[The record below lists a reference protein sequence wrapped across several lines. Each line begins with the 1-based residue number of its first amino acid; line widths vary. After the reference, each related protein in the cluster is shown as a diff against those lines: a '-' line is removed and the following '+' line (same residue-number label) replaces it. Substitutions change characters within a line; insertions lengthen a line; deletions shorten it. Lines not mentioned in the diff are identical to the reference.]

1 MLTLAGTPVDAASTR
16 YAREARRTVR
26 MGLGVL
32 VLLVFGVGIWMVIT
46 PLSGAVIASG
56 SVKIDMNRKTVQH
69 QEGGLV
75 KEILVRDGSHVE
87 VGQVLLILDDVRVD
101 ATNELL
107 RTQLDG
113 ELAKAARLDT
123 ERSLEA
129 AVRYPAEI
137 SDRATAE
144 PRVAELMKRE
154 SAVFATRHSVLDSQV
169 KLLREQIQEAKREA
183 EALADQVK
191 AEERGLQ
198 WQRDELAANKELAE
212 KGFMSK
218 TRMLALE
225 RAVADYESRSGEHRA
240 TLAQSRQ
247 RAGDFEL
254 RIVSLRNQYM
264 TQATDELKET
274 TTRIYDLRERLR
286 PSMDAALRQKVVAP
300 VSGEVVDLR
309 VTTPGAVIAPREP
322 LLDIVPHN
330 PELIIEARVRP
341 EDILYVRTG
350 GDADVRLTAFKSRT
364 TPVVPGQVVYVSA
377 DRLTD
382 PSSHATY
389 YLARVKL
396 TPQALKQAGDLQ
408 LQAGM
413 PAEIFVRTP
422 ERTPLQYLLEPVSG
436 FISRSFREP

>member
-1 MLTLAGTPVDAASTR
+1 MLTLAGIPVDATTTR
-16 YAREARRTVR
+16 YASEARRNVR
-26 MGLGVL
+26 MGLLVL
-32 VLLVFGVGIWMVIT
+32 ALLVFGVGIWMVIT

-56 SVKIDMNRKTVQH
+56 SVKVDMNRKTVQH

-75 KEILVRDGSHVE
+75 KEILVRDGSKV
-87 VGQVLLILDDVRVD
+87 VAGQVLLVLDDVRVD

-113 ELAKAARLDT
+113 ELAKAARLDA
-123 ERSLEA
+123 ERSMDG
-129 AVRYPAEI
+129 AVRYPEEI
-137 SDRATAE
+137 TRRATAE

-154 SAVFATRHSVLDSQV
+154 SAVFSTRHSVLESQV
-169 KLLREQIQEAKREA
+169 KLLRGQIRETQREA
-183 EALADQVK
+183 DALADQIK
-191 AEERGLQ
+191 AEEVGLKL
-198 WQRDELAANKELAE
+198 QRDELAVNKELAE
-212 KGFMSK
+212 KGFLSR
-218 TRMLALE
+218 TRILALE
-225 RAVADYESRSGEHRA
+225 RAVADYESRSGDRHA
-240 TLAQSRQ
+240 SLAQSRQ

-350 GDADVRLTAFKSRT
+350 GDADVRLTAFKSRS
-364 TPVVPGQVVYVSA
+364 TPIVSGKVIYVSA
-377 DRLTD
+377 DRLID
-382 PSSHATY
+382 PATHANY
-389 YLARVKL
+389 YLVRVKL
-396 TPQALKQAGDLQ
+396 ASQALKEAGDLL

-413 PAEIFVRTP
+413 PAEVFVRTP

-436 FISRSFREP
+436 FMHKSFREP